1 MCRAARSRACSPS
14 SSSVVDHSGDWLP
27 SAAALPTPA
36 RRIVDAIVEF
46 TANEQ
51 PQPRCLTMRSDGGL
65 IPRHLPAAPDPGPP
79 EAAVIT
85 CGVAAAFN
93 APIGGI
99 LFSLEEVSS
108 FWDPQLTLNSFVC
121 ASLGTFTMSAWRQVY
136 ALLNPGHAEE
146 EGTIVWRTAEAQT
159 ENYT

>member
-1 MCRAARSRACSPS
+1 MVHAGAIIAAHTARLLSCGLTGKLGRDYGGFDNDYHRRNFVSM
-14 SSSVVDHSGDWLP
+14 G
-27 SAAALPTPA
+27 AAA
-36 RRIVDAIVEF
+36 
-46 TANEQ
+46 
-51 PQPRCLTMRSDGGL
+51 
-65 IPRHLPAAPDPGPP
+65 
-79 EAAVIT
+79 
-85 CGVAAAFN
+85 GVAAAFN

-146 EGTIVWRTAEAQT
+146 EGIIVWRTAEAQT